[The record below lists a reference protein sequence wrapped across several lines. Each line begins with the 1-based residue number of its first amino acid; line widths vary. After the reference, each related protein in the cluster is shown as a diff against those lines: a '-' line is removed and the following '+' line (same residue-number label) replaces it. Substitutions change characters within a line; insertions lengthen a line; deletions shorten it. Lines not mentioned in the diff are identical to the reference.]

1 MSMFNVQRAPS
12 KTRSPFEGPSAGNK
26 FQDFG
31 GGAVGSVGGRN
42 YGNTPWWMLPAGTN
56 NNPGFIPSAIS
67 PTTPV
72 NTSTSP
78 TRSQSSTPQSSN
90 QARNPAIPVQG
101 SVPSGSNFGSPQDF
115 FSALAG
121 LISNAPKNAP
131 RFSNYLSMRD
141 IPMNSMGM
149 TPMNPAVAQMISE
162 RQAMPTPGQIAAAA
176 RLERQGGAVN
186 SRPRNIRSD
195 ARAFE
200 RIMNNRVPVGQNQ
213 PTVTGFGDP
222 ILPLS
227 ENPQISTPFTPP
239 SRIGVNPTSQR
250 QSPTFPR
257 GLPSPGSLGS
267 RNAASDGVIIPGANG
282 RPRIPSEGR
291 RWNFNPISPRRSDY
305 RGPGVE
311 DFRAWARAAPG
322 GNFM

>member
-12 KTRSPFEGPSAGNK
+12 KIRSPFEGPSAGNK
-26 FQDFG
+26 FEDFG
-31 GGAVGSVGGRN
+31 GGSVVSVGGRN

-78 TRSQSSTPQSSN
+78 TKSRSSTTQSSN

-121 LISNAPKNAP
+121 LISNDPKNAPKNAP

-162 RQAMPTPGQIAAAA
+162 RQAMPTPGQIAAAI
-176 RLERQGGAVN
+176 RLQRQGGAVN
-186 SRPRNIRSD
+186 SRPRRIRSD

-200 RIMNNRVPVGQNQ
+200 RTMNNRVPVGQNQ
-213 PTVTGFGDP
+213 PTVTAFGDP

-239 SRIGVNPTSQR
+239 DGHRFGSNRNRNTINP
-250 QSPTFPR
+250 P
-257 GLPSPGSLGS
+257 
-267 RNAASDGVIIPGANG
+267 
-282 RPRIPSEGR
+282 
-291 RWNFNPISPRRSDY
+291 RSDY